1 MNKLVI
7 LGFLLLPFSLI
18 LKNEV
23 KNSSSAATRHEI
35 AYQSLK
41 DGEAVYKK
49 YCISC
54 HQADGGG
61 VPHMAPP
68 LIQTKYVLGDKVA
81 LAKIVLN
88 GLKGVE
94 INGQTY
100 NNPMPPLGTVLKD
113 KEIADVLSYVRN
125 SFGNKASKVLPS
137 EVKEARGDTK
147 TALK

>member
-1 MNKLVI
+1 MNKLVV
-7 LGFLLLPFSLI
+7 LGFLLLPFSLL
-18 LKNEV
+18 LKNEL
-23 KNSSSAATRHEI
+23 KNSFSTDTHHEV

-54 HQADGGG
+54 HQPDGGG

-68 LIQTKYVLGDKVA
+68 LIQTKFILGDKVA

-88 GLKGVE
+88 GLQGVE

-100 NNPMPPLGTVLKD
+100 NNPMPPLGSVLKD

-125 SFGNKASKVLPS
+125 SFGNKASRVLPS
-137 EVKEARGDTK
+137 DVKEAREGNK
-147 TALK
+147 TVLK